1 MPNRNDYQNIRESLL
16 SPLFSRTEQEER
28 AQKASELALATTRE
42 REKTLTKPA
51 GSLGRLEQ
59 LSEHLAFWQGK
70 SPPILK
76 NVRVMVFAGKHGI
89 CSEGVSAY
97 PSVVTE
103 QMVANFRNGG
113 AAINQL
119 CKTARAE
126 LQVETVFF
134 EKQTASF
141 LHEPAMSSDECAES
155 VKKGIDCIEGIGRVD
170 LLALGEMG
178 IGNSSSAAAILY
190 ALYGDKAE
198 RDKTERDKA
207 EQWVGTGTGLVG
219 EEYRHKIE
227 VIEKAVMRFNQKHG
241 ARRSNDRTMMDAERA
256 WNILRELGGY
266 ELAAIVGALLKARA
280 LRIPTLL
287 DGFPCCAAAAI
298 AKTLEGES
306 LTNCLLAHR
315 SEQRGFSLLQKK
327 LERGEPILDLRMRLG
342 EGSGAALA
350 ILVLRAAVA
359 CHGGMA
365 SFETACVDDR
375 LPEV

>member
-16 SPLFSRTEQEER
+16 NPFFSRAKQEER
-28 AQKASELALATTRE
+28 AQKTSELALATTRE

-70 SPPILK
+70 SAPNLE
-76 NVRVMVFAGKHGI
+76 NVRVVVFAGKHGI

-134 EKQTASF
+134 ERQTASF

-155 VKKGIDCIEGIGRVD
+155 VKKGIDCVEGIGRVD

-178 IGNSSSAAAILY
+178 IGNSSSAAAMLY
-190 ALYGDKAE
+190 ALYGGKAE
-198 RDKTERDKA
+198 RGK
-207 EQWVGTGTGLVG
+207 
-219 EEYRHKIE
+219 
-227 VIEKAVMRFNQKHG
+227 G
-241 ARRSNDRTMMDAERA
+241 ARQGRA
-256 WNILRELGGY
+256 MGR
-266 ELAAIVGALLKARA
+266 
-280 LRIPTLL
+280 
-287 DGFPCCAAAAI
+287 DG
-298 AKTLEGES
+298 
-306 LTNCLLAHR
+306 N
-315 SEQRGFSLLQKK
+315 
-327 LERGEPILDLRMRLG
+327 
-342 EGSGAALA
+342 GSCRCR
-350 ILVLRAAVA
+350 V
-359 CHGGMA
+359 
-365 SFETACVDDR
+365 ST
-375 LPEV
+375 